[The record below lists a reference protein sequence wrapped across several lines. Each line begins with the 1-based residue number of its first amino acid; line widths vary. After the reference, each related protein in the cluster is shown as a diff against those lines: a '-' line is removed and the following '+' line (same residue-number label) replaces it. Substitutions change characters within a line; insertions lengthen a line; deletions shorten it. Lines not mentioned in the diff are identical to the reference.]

1 MEDRSTPLAE
11 ALQATRPALVSA
23 FIVSVFI
30 NLTLFVVPLY
40 SIQIYDRVLSSR
52 NIGTLL
58 LLTLITGVFVA
69 LYGLLEYVR
78 SGILVRGSVRF
89 NEALAAPLF
98 QVALRAKLAGREA
111 NASQALKDGD
121 TMRDCLASGTIS
133 SLFDAP
139 WSLVFVFMCYMLHP
153 ALGAVAFLGAVLI
166 LVCAL
171 FMERATRR
179 GVLQATQAAG
189 EASRFAHAVLR
200 NCEAVRGLGMD
211 AAAMAHWNE
220 RQWGMI
226 GAQARSGEQSAAFIA
241 LSKSVRMAVQVGLM
255 CTGAWLAIDRLISP
269 GVMIAAM
276 IIMARALAPV
286 EHAVAN
292 WKRVVAFRTAQKRL
306 QELFRTL
313 PDGRAATEL
322 PEARG
327 DLQVEDLVL
336 VSPKDGVPILRGV
349 NFEIAAGEALAIIG
363 PSGSGKSSL
372 ARALAGI
379 WTPAK
384 GSVRLDGAALFQWKL
399 HRLGRSIGFLPQDIE
414 FLPGTVADNI
424 ARLGKPDDK
433 AVIAAAQAAKVH
445 ETILRLPMGYET
457 QLGEGGTSLSGG
469 QRQRLALARA
479 LYGDPRLIIMDE
491 PNASLDSEGE
501 AALAQAFVLMKQQMR
516 TVVIITHKPNLL
528 RYVDRVLVLGS
539 GTVKA
544 FGSRDDVLS
553 RLAGPKVTSLP
564 TGGAARRNIDPAT
577 TNEIA
582 AAGA

>member
-1 MEDRSTPLAE
+1 MEDLSTPLSK
-11 ALQATRPALVSA
+11 ALRAARPALGSA
-23 FIVSVFI
+23 FVISVFI
-30 NLTLFVVPLY
+30 NLTLFVAPLY

-52 NIGTLL
+52 NLGTLL
-58 LLTLITGVFVA
+58 LLTLITGAFVA

-89 NEALAAPLF
+89 NEVLAAPLF
-98 QVALRAKLAGREA
+98 QVALRAKLAGRESK
-111 NASQALKDGD
+111 ASQALKDGD

-133 SLFDAP
+133 SLFDTP
-139 WSLVFVFMCYMLHP
+139 WTLVFVVLCYLLHP

-171 FMERATRR
+171 FMELATRR
-179 GVLQATQAAG
+179 GVLEATKAAG

-211 AAAMAHWNE
+211 AAALAHWNV

-226 GAQARSGEQSAAFIA
+226 GAQARSGEQSAAFVA

-255 CTGAWLAIDRLISP
+255 CIGAWLAIDRLISP

-286 EHAVAN
+286 EHAVVN

-306 QELFRTL
+306 QELFRALPEGRTATDL
-313 PDGRAATEL
+313 PD
-322 PEARG
+322 ARG
-327 DLQVEDLVL
+327 DIQVEALVL
-336 VSPKDGVPILRGV
+336 ISPTGGAPILQGV

-384 GSVRLDGAALFQWKL
+384 GSVRLDGAALAQWKPD
-399 HRLGRSIGFLPQDIE
+399 RLGGSIGFLPQDIE
-414 FLPGTVADNI
+414 FLPGSVAENI
-424 ARLGKPDDK
+424 ARLGEPDDK
-433 AVIAAAQAAKVH
+433 AVIAAAQAAMVH
-445 ETILRLPMGYET
+445 ETILRLPLGYET
-457 QLGEGGTSLSGG
+457 PVGDGGIALSGG

-501 AALAQAFVLMKQQMR
+501 AALSRALARMKQQKQ
-516 TVVIITHKPNLL
+516 TVVIITHKPHLL
-528 RYVDRVLVLGS
+528 RYVDRVLVLGG

-544 FGSRDDVLS
+544 FGTRDDVLS
-553 RLAGPKVTSLP
+553 KLAGPKVTSLP
-564 TGGAARRNIDPAT
+564 THGVAPRNIGTAT
-577 TNEIA
+577 TNVIA